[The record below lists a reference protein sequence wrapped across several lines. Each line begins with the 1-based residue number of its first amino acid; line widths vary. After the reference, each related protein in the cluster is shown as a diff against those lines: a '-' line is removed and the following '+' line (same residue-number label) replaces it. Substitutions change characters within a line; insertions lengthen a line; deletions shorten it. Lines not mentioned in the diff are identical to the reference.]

1 MSRWAHWSRGTE
13 EKGRSFGGFLA
24 EGGTYMS
31 GDPNEIAQQNGW
43 TGDNFG
49 WYRDK
54 NGRVVARS
62 IGGKMVVYNQDPKMG
77 GQTGQ
82 GMQTDMGNPAVT
94 AGQKPADRARTMGLQ
109 SNGRGGYIDPDTGQV
124 KARTVN
130 GELVF
135 YDDNGGAISDGAG
148 GMALTQSSPSWVD
161 PVSGL
166 ILVPPAQPESP
177 QEVAAVPSPTPASAP
192 MGYDKFINDRHKELY
207 RRDKA
212 QREIEAEVNQKQE
225 DIDQKYQSNSTLNA
239 AYVKLNILLK
249 AASESGDTKKED
261 VSNRVRE
268 KLEQRADEF
277 AELFDLIGPEH
288 HDEIADLIPKILIQ
302 GAKWDW
308 FKDNMLDPIDNDTS
322 LSKEERAEQSVI
334 AFADPDH
341 GKRHFAKLSENEARL
356 RELMNH
362 ALNVNKDKE
371 ERTLRVPGKLVYFE
385 LTNRNDPTRDPSDL
399 YPEDHTTPAK
409 KSLLKAAKKELKK
422 YDTEPNGEITQ
433 ISWDRAG
440 EEVEDIEE
448 RREIAI
454 DALRTWKRKILPSL
468 KPGTIV
474 YNDPQFG
481 GRGDNQRE
489 RIYQLAGFGERS
501 DKYNGQYGIV
511 VEKDGKPVVM
521 PLFGKETKKRGLE
534 EQIMKALHFKISIT
548 EEKEIYTCLF
558 S

>member
-1 MSRWAHWSRGTE
+1 MSDWRKWSSRDTR
-13 EKGRSFGGFLA
+13 KSFSGFQLK
-24 EGGTYMS
+24 ESGQVIP
-31 GDPNEIAQQNGW
+31 GDPKAVAAQQGW
-43 TGDNFG
+43 TPDNFG

-54 NGRVVARS
+54 TGNVVARS
-62 IGGKMVVYNQDPKMG
+62 IAGKLMTINQDEQPG
-77 GQTGQ
+77 GTTPSG
-82 GMQTDMGNPAVT
+82 TLDTGNPSGASGMT
-94 AGQKPADRARTMGLQ
+94 PADRARSMGLQ
-109 SNGRGGYIDPDTGQV
+109 SNGKGGYMDDSGNV
-124 KARTVN
+124 VARTVN
-130 GELVF
+130 NELVF
-135 YDDNGGAISDGAG
+135 YDNGASGGVVSDGGG
-148 GMALTQSSPSWVD
+148 GMALSQSQPSWVD
-161 PVSGL
+161 PDTGL
-166 ILVPPAQPESP
+166 IMVPPAQPETPS
-177 QEVAAVPSPTPASAP
+177 ELAAIPDPTPATPP
-192 MGYDKFINDRHKELY
+192 MGFDNFIKQRHLQV
-207 RRDKA
+207 KA
-212 QREIEAEVNQKQE
+212 EKAEARQEAEKQE
-225 DIDQKYQSNSTLNA
+225 KIDQKYQSNSTLNA
-239 AYVKLNILLK
+239 AYVKLNIMMK

-277 AELFDLIGPEH
+277 VELFDLIGPEH

-322 LSKEERAEQSVI
+322 LSKEERAEQSII

-341 GKRHFAKLSENEARL
+341 GKRHFAKLSENESRL

-362 ALNVNKDKE
+362 AVNVNKDKE

-440 EEVEDIEE
+440 EEVEDVEE

-511 VEKDGKPVVM
+511 VEKDGKSVVM

-534 EQIMKALHFKISIT
+534 EQILHALHFRISIA
-548 EEKEIYTCLF
+548 EEKDIYNCLF